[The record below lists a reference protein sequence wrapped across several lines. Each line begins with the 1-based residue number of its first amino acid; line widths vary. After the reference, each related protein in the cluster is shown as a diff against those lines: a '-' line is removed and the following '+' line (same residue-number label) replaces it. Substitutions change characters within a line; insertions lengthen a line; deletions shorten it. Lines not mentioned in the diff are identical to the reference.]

1 MGSPIEIQ
9 TKVPSKRKEE
19 TEMKIEMQ
27 EKNIVFSQLRSL
39 NADSCSTEWLI
50 YFNFQQRW
58 RSANIAKE
66 FVNFSVDILSWE
78 KNETLEGP
86 LMIYE
91 YY

>member
-1 MGSPIEIQ
+1 
-9 TKVPSKRKEE
+9 
-19 TEMKIEMQ
+19 MKIEMQ

-78 KNETLEGP
+78 KNGTLEGP
-86 LMIYE
+86 LMINE
-91 YY
+91 

>member
-9 TKVPSKRKEE
+9 TKVPSKRKEKKAE
-19 TEMKIEMQ
+19 EMKIEMQ
-27 EKNIVFSQLRSL
+27 EQNIVFSQLRSL

-66 FVNFSVDILSWE
+66 FVNFSVDILSWKKME
-78 KNETLEGP
+78 FCKVH
-86 LMIYE
+86 
-91 YY
+91 

>member
-1 MGSPIEIQ
+1 
-9 TKVPSKRKEE
+9 
-19 TEMKIEMQ
+19 MKIEMQ

-66 FVNFSVDILSWE
+66 FVNFSVDILS
-78 KNETLEGP
+78 
-86 LMIYE
+86 
-91 YY
+91 